1 MLNSKS
7 NQNYTLFY
15 IIGFIIIFYLFIMPY
30 FDKYNSPSPTP
41 TFNEPPNMTAHQ
53 IEPNITTYQVQPYM
67 TTHQIEPTM
76 TTTYSVEPRTIQ
88 INSNNN
94 IQKYDPHLIN
104 NELLDT
110 QEYTN
115 EHIKLFDKEYKPIE
129 KLENIEG
136 EITMNPTSI
145 PIENTH
151 DNPKSISTDN
161 TNYIPKID
169 MNECKKSCC
178 KHNQWL
184 PPFMTEKPTND
195 YVGSNFSC
203 NFGSGSGCVCIT
215 NNDLNFLTNRG
226 FIK

>member
-7 NQNYTLFY
+7 NQNYTLLY

-30 FDKYNSPSPTP
+30 FDKNISPSPTP
-41 TFNEPPNMTAHQ
+41 TFTEPSN
-53 IEPNITTYQVQPYM
+53 M
-67 TTHQIEPTM
+67 TTHQVQSNMTTHQVQPNM
-76 TTTYSVEPRTIQ
+76 TTTYNVEPKTIQ
-88 INSNNN
+88 INSNSNNN
-94 IQKYDPHLIN
+94 IKKYDPQLIN

-129 KLENIEG
+129 KLENINR
-136 EITMNPTSI
+136 EIQSNPTSI
-145 PIENTH
+145 PIENNLKGTTKKVH
-151 DNPKSISTDN
+151 YDD
-161 TNYIPKID
+161 IPKID

-184 PPFMTEKPTND
+184 PPFMTEEPTND